1 MASSPPGI
9 IITLVEK
16 VDQESETWALV
27 LTVPSYFLFGTQCSI
42 CTGEGLTVIISEA
55 LPTLSILETRGWK
68 GVHQM

>member
-27 LTVPSYFLFGTQCSI
+27 LTLSQVTFSL
-42 CTGEGLTVIISEA
+42 GLSV
-55 LPTLSILETRGWK
+55 LSVQERD
-68 GVHQM
+68 